1 MTELKTFSN
10 SEFGNIRVIEV
21 DNEPLFVG
29 KQG

>member
-10 SEFGNIRVIEV
+10 SEFVNIRVIEV
-21 DNEPLFVG
+21 DNEPWFVG

>member
-21 DNEPLFVG
+21 DNEPWFVG

>member
-10 SEFGNIRVIEV
+10 SEFGNIRVIEI
-21 DNEPLFVG
+21 DNEPWFVG